1 MQQSVI
7 NEELEKL
14 TALLQKEKE
23 EDFER
28 FREEVLSLTLKE
40 KKARGLTWYPVE
52 VNRDGY
58 IFGERAFVVIERTAL
73 RDTPHRFRPGMPVEL
88 FSLAEDKFKSDDKAQ
103 RKNGVIHFVDKNKMK
118 IILNSK
124 DLPDWLKL
132 GQLGIDLLFDERTYI
147 EMEKVLR
154 KVKEARGNRLA
165 ELKAIFYQQLEPQVG
180 VLPTIHHAYLNEG
193 QQKAVQNILA
203 SYDVSI
209 VHGPPGTGK
218 TTTIVNAIK
227 LLCESEKVILVT
239 APSNAA
245 VDLLAE
251 RCSKKGLN
259 VVRIGNISRVE
270 ESIISLTLDA
280 RLSAHPE
287 SKNIKKIR
295 IEAARA
301 RAEARKFKRKF
312 GHVEREARKDSYKE
326 ARDLE
331 DWAKQL
337 EERMLSEILETAQVV
352 ACTLVNSAHRVLER
366 LKFRTVV
373 IDEAA
378 QALEPA
384 TWIPISRASRVV
396 LAGDPFQL
404 PPTVKSFQ
412 AKKEGLGITLL
423 EKCVQNFKEVNFL
436 NIQYRMN
443 ETIMNFSNT
452 QFYDQQLIAAEEVK
466 DWKLNV
472 GGDQPV
478 SFIDT
483 AGCGFGEE
491 LNPKTES
498 KFNSG
503 EFFIFRE
510 YFLQFVKTLTEHE
523 EEMPSIAV
531 IAPYKAQ
538 AIYIKEEFLKD
549 ELCAPYEEFVTINT
563 IDSFQGQERDVVFIS
578 LVRSNE
584 KSEIGFLSDY
594 RRMNVAMTRAKKKL
608 VVIGDSATIGN
619 DTFYGAFISYT
630 EQIDGYRSAWEFMS

>member
-7 NEELEKL
+7 NEQ
-14 TALLQKEKE
+14 LLQLTELLKIEKE
-23 EDFER
+23 ADFDR
-28 FREEVLSLTLKE
+28 FREEVLKLTLKE
-40 KKARGLTWYPVE
+40 KKERGLTWYPLQ
-52 VNRDGY
+52 VNKDGFVY
-58 IFGERAFVVIERTAL
+58 GERAFVVVERTTL
-73 RDTPHRFRPGMPVEL
+73 RDTPHRFRSGMPIEL
-88 FSLAEDKFKSDDKAQ
+88 FSLGEDKFSKSDKKQ
-103 RKNGVIHFVDKNKMK
+103 RVSGVIHFLERNKMK

-147 EMEKVLR
+147 EMEKILK
-154 KVKEARGNRLA
+154 KVIDARGDRLS
-165 ELKAIFYQQLEPQVG
+165 ELKAIFYNQLESRVG
-180 VLPTIHHAYLNEG
+180 VLPTIHHQYLNDA
-193 QQKAVQNILA
+193 QKAAVQNILA
-203 SYDVSI
+203 SHDISI

-227 LLCESEKVILVT
+227 LLCESEKCILVT

-251 RCSKKGLN
+251 RLSKKGLN

-287 SKNIKKIR
+287 SKNIKKIKV
-295 IEAARA
+295 EAAKA

-337 EERMLSEILETAQVV
+337 EARMLSDILNGAQVI
-352 ACTLVNSAHRVLER
+352 ACTLVNTNHRVLNEM
-366 LKFRTVV
+366 KFRTVV

-384 TWIPISRASRVV
+384 TWIPISRVSKVV

-404 PPTVKSFQ
+404 PPTVKSMK
-412 AKKEGLGITLL
+412 AKQGGFGITLL
-423 EKCVQNFKEVNFL
+423 EKCVKNFAKVNFL
-436 NIQYRMN
+436 NVQYRMN
-443 ETIMNFSNT
+443 ETIMEFSNG
-452 QFYDQQLIAAEEVK
+452 QFYENQLQAAEEVK
-466 DWKLNV
+466 SWKLNK
-472 GGDQPV
+472 GGDLPV

-491 LNPKTES
+491 INPKTES

-503 EFFIFRE
+503 EYFIFRE
-510 YFLQFVKTLTEHE
+510 YFLQFVKTLADNE
-523 EEMPSIAV
+523 EEVPSIAV

-538 AIYIKEEFLKD
+538 AVYLKEEFLGD
-549 ELCAPYEEFVTINT
+549 ELLAPFSEFVSINT
-563 IDSFQGQERDVVFIS
+563 IDSFQGQERDVVFIT

-584 KSEIGFLSDY
+584 KNEIGFLSDY

-608 VVIGDSATIGN
+608 VVIGDSATIGG
-619 DTFYGAFISYT
+619 DKFYGAFIDYV
-630 EQIDGYRSAWEFMS
+630 EQVEGYRSAWEFMS